1 MPRTANSQSQ
11 ACEIFA
17 KTPRGNSFP
26 HQSLLVNGRSSQK
39 NRFLSVPQVFPK
51 TTILVG
57 IIMLI
62 ATLNIELM
70 KLFGVT
76 LMFWVIMVTATA
88 STAAR
93 QQLKVPTRL
102 RHHSSRSMPSM
113 KREELV
119 QAIRAMGEE
128 PPRQWSKTE
137 LQVRLT
143 ELEEEHGVTRVK
155 GRQHT
160 NLQLWMVRLNEAKKL
175 KSTLVTF
182 VENELGLS
190 VQPNQ
195 TIARLTQEAVE
206 KIYHISKPSA
216 SDPMGFGCHANKTYE
231 EVIQTEPSYVK
242 WARNTVAEGP
252 TCARLGRF
260 VTWLEMSENPSTTKM
275 DTYTSVPQ
283 PRAKAKSQVSP
294 RSVVTHSS
302 SSTAMMAQTQA
313 MFETVMNAVG
323 SLKEEIDHLKE
334 ERPHKKSDTH
344 TEKSFSMIEGD
355 N

>member
-1 MPRTANSQSQ
+1 
-11 ACEIFA
+11 
-17 KTPRGNSFP
+17 
-26 HQSLLVNGRSSQK
+26 
-39 NRFLSVPQVFPK
+39 
-51 TTILVG
+51 
-57 IIMLI
+57 
-62 ATLNIELM
+62 
-70 KLFGVT
+70 
-76 LMFWVIMVTATA
+76 
-88 STAAR
+88 
-93 QQLKVPTRL
+93 
-102 RHHSSRSMPSM
+102 M

-216 SDPMGFGCHANKTYE
+216 SDRMGFGRHANKTYE

-242 WARNTVAEGP
+242 WARNTVAEGS
-252 TCARLGRF
+252 TCARLGKF

>member
-1 MPRTANSQSQ
+1 
-11 ACEIFA
+11 
-17 KTPRGNSFP
+17 
-26 HQSLLVNGRSSQK
+26 
-39 NRFLSVPQVFPK
+39 
-51 TTILVG
+51 
-57 IIMLI
+57 MLI

-70 KLFGVT
+70 KLFGVN

-93 QQLKVPTRL
+93 QQLKVSTRL

-216 SDPMGFGCHANKTYE
+216 SDRMGFGRNANKTYE

-242 WARNTVAEGP
+242 WARNTVAEGS
-252 TCARLGRF
+252 TCARLWEVCHLARD
-260 VTWLEMSENPSTTKM
+260 VREP
-275 DTYTSVPQ
+275 
-283 PRAKAKSQVSP
+283 
-294 RSVVTHSS
+294 
-302 SSTAMMAQTQA
+302 
-313 MFETVMNAVG
+313 
-323 SLKEEIDHLKE
+323 IDHKDGHLHQCATASSQGQVPGLSSLSGHSQQQLHRHDGPDPGHVRDRDE
-334 ERPHKKSDTH
+334 CRGQPQGGDRPASKRNVHTRRATH
-344 TEKSFSMIEGD
+344 TPRRASA
-355 N
+355 